1 MKPMPTDAPLVS
13 IVTPVYNAA
22 AYLPECIESILAQ
35 TYPHWDYTI
44 IDNCSTDDSP
54 AIARSYAAKDSRI
67 RVQRNDHCLPAM
79 ANHNMALRQLS
90 RASKYCKVVFADD
103 WIFPEC
109 LQKMVAVA
117 EEHPTAGIVGSYCL
131 EGQQVICT
139 GLPYTTRL
147 ISGREV
153 CRLHLL
159 EQLYLFG
166 SANSLLYRSELVRA
180 RDPFFDEANIHGDT
194 EVCFALLRSCDFGF
208 VHQVLT
214 FTRLRPGS
222 LNTVSSDH
230 AAYFAGMLLILA
242 RHGAH
247 YLTAEELSTRRN
259 QELSDYYRFLSKSLF
274 LRRDRG
280 FWEYHKKKLIELGY
294 GLSRARLARATLAN
308 LLAAALRPADALRR
322 IGKAAGPRGLG
333 RTTTPGASSA

>member
-1 MKPMPTDAPLVS
+1 MIPQIWGRPSIVISPRTYTGNWNGAGPGSVSTPTNIIPGPRWARSRAAFMGSCWGAEVQDEAQRFFRMKPMPTDVPLVS

-117 EEHPTAGIVGSYCL
+117 DEHPTAGIVGSYCL
-131 EGQQVICT
+131 EGQQV
-139 GLPYTTRL
+139 
-147 ISGREV
+147 
-153 CRLHLL
+153 
-159 EQLYLFG
+159 
-166 SANSLLYRSELVRA
+166 
-180 RDPFFDEANIHGDT
+180 
-194 EVCFALLRSCDFGF
+194 
-208 VHQVLT
+208 
-214 FTRLRPGS
+214 
-222 LNTVSSDH
+222 
-230 AAYFAGMLLILA
+230 
-242 RHGAH
+242 
-247 YLTAEELSTRRN
+247 
-259 QELSDYYRFLSKSLF
+259 
-274 LRRDRG
+274 
-280 FWEYHKKKLIELGY
+280 
-294 GLSRARLARATLAN
+294 
-308 LLAAALRPADALRR
+308 
-322 IGKAAGPRGLG
+322 
-333 RTTTPGASSA
+333 